1 MFTRQNN
8 PNGWQN
14 RHCPIDINLKAF
26 HHKDTKFTKKNQSK
40 IVISHY
46 VQDLILS
53 GFKSPTGITLLPTF
67 NVAPTKT
74 FVPFVS
80 SW

>member
-1 MFTRQNN
+1 MFTRQKN

-14 RHCPIDINLKAF
+14 RHFPIDINL
-26 HHKDTKFTKKNQSK
+26 TKKNQSK
-40 IVISHY
+40 IVISRY

-53 GFKSPTGITLLPTF
+53 GFKSPTGITLLPAF